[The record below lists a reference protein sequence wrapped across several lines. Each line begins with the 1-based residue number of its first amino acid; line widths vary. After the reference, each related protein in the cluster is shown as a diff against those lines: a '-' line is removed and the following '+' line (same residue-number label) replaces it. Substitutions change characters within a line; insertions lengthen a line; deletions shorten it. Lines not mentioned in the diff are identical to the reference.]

1 MLIIILQKYTFEKV
15 AIKVVSTQ
23 DIFAPQK
30 ITKSGKVRSKE
41 GSKSR
46 KRRKKGK
53 SKKNP
58 VGVSESIF
66 MSLHTFSVS

>member
-1 MLIIILQKYTFEKV
+1 MHVELKHMLVIILQKYTFEKV

-23 DIFAPQK
+23 DLFAPQK

-46 KRRKKGK
+46 KRKK
-53 SKKNP
+53 KKKKEP
-58 VGVSESIF
+58 GRCK
-66 MSLHTFSVS
+66 

>member
-1 MLIIILQKYTFEKV
+1 MLVVILQEDIFEKV

-23 DIFAPQK
+23 DPQK

-46 KRRKKGK
+46 KRKR
-53 SKKNP
+53 KKNP

-66 MSLHTFSVS
+66 VSLHTFSVS

>member
-1 MLIIILQKYTFEKV
+1 MLVIILQKYTFEKV

-23 DIFAPQK
+23 DLFAPQK
-30 ITKSGKVRSKE
+30 IIKSGKVRSKE

-46 KRRKKGK
+46 KRKR
-53 SKKNP
+53 KKNP

-66 MSLHTFSVS
+66 VSLHTFSVS